1 MVRSF
6 GGLSNWTHSRVDRWR
21 FLTKHSCFIRPRIV
35 FRLEHFCRNALWRE
49 FYQVFTFSIARRRG
63 LRNDTAIAVNCS
75 EFSNLEKMFQRDA
88 NSSPHYRG
96 LKFAPFF
103 LLWKMET
110 ASIIYIKV
118 KNWKKIWQT
127 FYPIKFSFNF

>member
-21 FLTKHSCFIRPRIV
+21 FLTVALFGRGLFFGSSIFVETRCGGNFIKYLP
-35 FRLEHFCRNALWRE
+35 FRLRDEGVCATTRQL
-49 FYQVFTFSIARRRG
+49 QLT
-63 LRNDTAIAVNCS
+63 AVNPRTV
-75 EFSNLEKMFQRDA
+75 EKMFQRDA